1 MDAPQPAAVSTTR
14 QPVSPLI
21 RAMLNRGR
29 GDLDPW
35 LAGMNGLALAFLLT
49 SFGVATPGAD
59 ASRLRTEP
67 ETTLVDDST
76 NPMVVELAALPEVS
90 AEPTASPAEALPAQ
104 DAAPATNPPAPSP
117 VEVWR
122 DLPELIDPVVVR
134 EPGRRPEP
142 RPAPAAAPR
151 PEGASRRPSAVP
163 APVPAGPPAGSQN
176 GGAAPASTIG
186 GGRGSNP
193 YPPYPAFARRDRLQG
208 TVVVSI
214 LVKNGAV
221 GSVQV
226 VSSSG
231 SPALDEYAVGHVRR
245 RWKWPATTS
254 QTFTQPFRF
263 VLK

>member
-1 MDAPQPAAVSTTR
+1 MDAPQPAAASPTR

-21 RAMLNRGR
+21 RAMLNQGR

-35 LAGMNGLALAFLLT
+35 LAGMNGLALAFLVT
-49 SFGVATPGAD
+49 AFGVAAPWAD

-67 ETTLVDDST
+67 ETTLADDST
-76 NPMVVELAALPEVS
+76 SPMVVELAALAEVP

-104 DAAPATNPPAPSP
+104 DAAPPATSPAPSP
-117 VEVWR
+117 AEVWR
-122 DLPELIDPVVVR
+122 DLPELIDPVVVG

-142 RPAPAAAPR
+142 RPAASSRRNPDATRRPAAAPN
-151 PEGASRRPSAVP
+151 P
-163 APVPAGPPAGSQN
+163 AKTDLPRGSQN
-176 GGAAPASTIG
+176 GVAAPASAIG

-214 LVKNGAV
+214 TVKNGAV
-221 GSVQV
+221 GSVRV
-226 VSSSG
+226 DRSSG
-231 SPALDEYAVGHVRR
+231 SPSLDQYAVSHVQR

>member
-1 MDAPQPAAVSTTR
+1 MNAPQPAAASPTR

-21 RAMLNRGR
+21 RAMLNQGR

-35 LAGMNGLALAFLLT
+35 LAGMNGLALAFLVT
-49 SFGVATPGAD
+49 AFGVAAPGAD

-90 AEPTASPAEALPAQ
+90 AEPTASAAEALPSQ
-104 DAAPATNPPAPSP
+104 DVAPPAIPPAPSP
-117 VEVWR
+117 AEVWR

-142 RPAPAAAPR
+142 RPAPAAASR
-151 PEGASRRPSAVP
+151 PQDASRPPSAVP
-163 APVPAGPPAGSQN
+163 APASAGPPARSQN
-176 GGAAPASTIG
+176 GGATPASAIG

-214 LVKNGAV
+214 TVKNGAV

-231 SPALDEYAVGHVRR
+231 SSALDQYAVSHVQR

>member
-1 MDAPQPAAVSTTR
+1 MDAPHPAAASPTR

-21 RAMLNRGR
+21 RAMLNRDR

-35 LAGMNGLALAFLLT
+35 LAGMNGLALAFLLA
-49 SFGVATPGAD
+49 SLGVAAPGAD

-67 ETTLVDDST
+67 ALPLAADST
-76 NPMVVELAALPEVS
+76 SQMVVELAALAEVP
-90 AEPTASPAEALPAQ
+90 AEPTASPAEVPPAQ
-104 DAAPATNPPAPSP
+104 EVAPATNPPAPSP
-117 VEVWR
+117 LGVWR

-134 EPGRRPEP
+134 EPGRRPET
-142 RPAPAAAPR
+142 RPAPAAASR
-151 PEGASRRPSAVP
+151 PEGASRRPAT
-163 APVPAGPPAGSQN
+163 APAGSPAGSQN
-176 GGAAPASTIG
+176 GGAAPASAIG

-214 LVKNGAV
+214 MVKNGAV
-221 GSVQV
+221 GAVQV